1 MTKIKDLE
9 KAVAIDPNNIQLVHQ
24 LIALYDYDN
33 EHQKTIKLIRQTLLS
48 LDYKEKP
55 HLVCSMYLN
64 MAGILLKIDELE
76 EALLNVNK
84 AIGFNKKNAGSY
96 HLKGVIL
103 QIMGERHNAMKA
115 FEQAVYYNPNE
126 AFYRG
131 YMYLSQSLK
140 KMRKAKEICVNGKA
154 DKNLSRAYF
163 LEAKGLLDKCY
174 ILNPL
179 NDAVNYNMGEIW
191 LFLDNPEMALSKFN
205 EVKKAQVFTD
215 IDYYRSKAKQKIAKK
230 QNVIDFNKFRAIQLK
245 DNCPEKSS
253 FYTAP

>member
-1 MTKIKDLE
+1 MKKIKKLE
-9 KAVAIDPNNIQLVHQ
+9 KAIETDSKNIKLIHQ

-33 EHQKTIKLIRQTLLS
+33 EHQKAIKLIRQTLLL

-55 HLVCSMYLN
+55 QLVCSMYLN

-76 EALLNVNK
+76 ESLSNVNK
-84 AIGFNKKNAGSY
+84 AIGFNKKNAGCY

-103 QIMGERHNAMKA
+103 QILGERYDAMKA
-115 FEQAVYYNPNE
+115 FELAVYYNPNE

-131 YMYLSQSLK
+131 YMYLSQSLN
-140 KMRKAKEICVNGKA
+140 KMRKAKEIGENGEA

-191 LFLDNPEMALSKFN
+191 LFLGDPKMALSKFN
-205 EVKKAQVFTD
+205 EVKRTEIFTD
-215 IDYYRSKAKQKIAKK
+215 IDYYKSKAKQQIEKK
-230 QNVIDFNKFRAIQLK
+230 QNVIDFNKFRMIQLK
-245 DNCPEKSS
+245 GNCPGKSS